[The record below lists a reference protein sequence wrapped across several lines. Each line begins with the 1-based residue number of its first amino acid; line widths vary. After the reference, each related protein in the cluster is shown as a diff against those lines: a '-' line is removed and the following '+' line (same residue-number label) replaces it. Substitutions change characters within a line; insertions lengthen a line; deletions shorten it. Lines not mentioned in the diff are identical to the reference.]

1 MLFIYT
7 SYTAN
12 IVALLQST
20 SKKINSLDDLLVSGM
35 EMAADDN
42 PYTRAWF
49 AILSKTDSV
58 RKSIYETKIA
68 PPNQPEN
75 FINLTAGV
83 DKIRQVGW

>member
-20 SKKINSLDDLLVSGM
+20 SKNINTLEDLLASGM

-42 PYTRAWF
+42 PYTRSWF
-49 AILSKTDSV
+49 AYLSKTDSV
-58 RKSIYETKIA
+58 RKSIYETKIV
-68 PPNQPEN
+68 PQNQPEN
-75 FINLTAGV
+75 FINLTTGV
-83 DKIRQVGW
+83 ERIRQVGW